1 MKRFIAIFL
10 ALVTFHA
17 HAETLGSPPAM
28 TISPRVLNIGLVDRC
43 IRVIGAGVDADERE
57 LLDLLTK
64 ARVYIAA
71 NKADE
76 ALKDADRLLAAEPNS
91 SVALIYRAI
100 AEHAM
105 KKWNRAIKDLDD
117 AIAPNQAPKSITAL
131 AYYIRAEYRLSDN
144 SRSLK
149 DLNLAIATNPNLAPA
164 YSYRGSLL
172 ESEMEYNKAKA
183 DLNKAIS
190 LDPEE
195 PYGYVLRSNFLYQH
209 DSEASA
215 ISDLDRAIELNP
227 KDPLSHWLRGRI
239 YFYKGDR
246 KSADRDFE
254 RADEIFSEIEAQ

>member
-1 MKRFIAIFL
+1 MKRLIVIFL
-10 ALVTFHA
+10 LLGTFHA

-28 TISPRVLNIGLVDRC
+28 TVSPRVLNIGLVDRC
-43 IRVIGAGVDADERE
+43 IRVMGAGVDADERE

-64 ARVYIAA
+64 ARAYIAA
-71 NKADE
+71 NKTDE
-76 ALKDADRLLAAEPNS
+76 ALEDADRLLAAESNS

-117 AIAPNQAPKSITAL
+117 AIAPNQAPKSIIAL
-131 AYYIRAEYRLSDN
+131 AYYIRAEYRLSEN
-144 SRSLK
+144 RRALK
-149 DLNLAIATNPNLAPA
+149 DLDLAIAANPKLAPA
-164 YSYRGSLL
+164 YSYRGFLL
-172 ESEMEYNKAKA
+172 ESEMEYNKARV
-183 DLNKAIS
+183 DLDKAIS

-195 PYGYVLRSNFLYQH
+195 PYGYVLRSNFRYRH
-209 DSEASA
+209 DSEAGA

-227 KDPLSHWLRGRI
+227 KDPLSYWLRGQI
-239 YFYKGDR
+239 YFYRGDR